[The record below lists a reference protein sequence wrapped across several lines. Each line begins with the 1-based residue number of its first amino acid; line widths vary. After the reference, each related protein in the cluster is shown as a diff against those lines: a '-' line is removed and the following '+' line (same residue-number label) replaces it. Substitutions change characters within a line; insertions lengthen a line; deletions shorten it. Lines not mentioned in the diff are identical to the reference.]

1 MYAVIKTGGKQYR
14 VAEGDVLAVERL
26 EGEAGSTITFDTV
39 LAVGGGDGLKLGK
52 PTLDGAKVEAE
63 VLAQGRAKKVLV
75 FKFKR
80 RKGYKRTKGHR
91 QYFTRV
97 RVKSINA

>member
-14 VAEGDVLAVERL
+14 VSEGDILAVEKL
-26 EGEAGSTITFDTV
+26 EGEQGSTITFDNV
-39 LAVGGGDGLKLGK
+39 LAVGGGEGLKLGK
-52 PTLDGAKVEAE
+52 PFLEGAKVEAE
-63 VLAQGRAKKVLV
+63 VLVQGRAKKVLV

>member
-14 VAEGDVLAVERL
+14 VAEGDVLALERL
-26 EGEAGSTITFDTV
+26 EGEKGSTITFDHV
-39 LAVGGGDGLKLGK
+39 LAIGGGDGLKLGK
-52 PTLDGAKVEAE
+52 PTLEGAKVEAE
-63 VLAQGRAKKVLV
+63 VLAQGRAKKVIV

-97 RVKSINA
+97 RVKSITA

>member
-1 MYAVIKTGGKQYR
+1 MYAVIRTGGKQYR
-14 VAEGDVLAVERL
+14 VSEGDVFSIERLPGDVGDKISFDDVLAV
-26 EGEAGSTITFDTV
+26 GA
-39 LAVGGGDGLKLGK
+39 GGDLKVGD
-52 PTLDGAKVEAE
+52 PNIAGAKVDAE
-63 VLAQGRAKKVLV
+63 IVLQGRARKVLV

-97 RVKSINA
+97 KINSISA

>member
-14 VAEGDVLAVERL
+14 VSEGDILAVERL
-26 EGEAGSTITFDTV
+26 EGDIGSTISFDSV
-39 LAVGGGDGLKLGK
+39 LAVGGGEGLKIGK
-52 PTLDGAKVEAE
+52 PFLEGATVDAE
-63 VLAQGRAKKVLV
+63 VLVQARAKKVLV

>member
-1 MYAVIKTGGKQYR
+1 MYAVIRTGGKQYR
-14 VAEGDVLAVERL
+14 VQEGDVVNVERLPGEVGDNISFDDVLAV
-26 EGEAGSTITFDTV
+26 GA
-39 LAVGGGDGLKLGK
+39 GGDLKVGS
-52 PTLDGAKVEAE
+52 PNVSGAKVAGEI
-63 VLAQGRAKKVLV
+63 VLQGRARKVLV

-97 RVKSINA
+97 KVNSITA